1 MSNMALSLKAPGLFS
16 IAGEL
21 TFASITKQTVNSFNL
36 LKDSDNV
43 CIDLADVSATDSA
56 GLALMIE
63 WIRLSK
69 QHNKHISFKNI
80 PEQLIALA
88 KLSGL
93 DVNEHF
99 ASTEHQASCLTK

>member
-1 MSNMALSLKAPGLFS
+1 MALTLKAPGLFS
-16 IAGEL
+16 ITGEL
-21 TFASITKQTVNSFNL
+21 TFASITKQTANSFNL
-36 LKDSDNV
+36 LKDSDSI
-43 CIDLADVSATDSA
+43 CIDMAEVSATDSA

-69 QHNKHISFKNI
+69 QQSKHISFKNI

-93 DVNEHF
+93 DENEHF
-99 ASTEHQASCLTK
+99 ASAEYQAACLTK